1 MKWFT
6 GFRPDITPAQI
17 IAGIP
22 IVAKFLAVYG
32 VWSPSPEQQ
41 NGLSDLLTWAFVLI
55 GADAAVRIGRNVG
68 DGLANKVTT
77 VVDAKVVPGSGQ
89 AGQPL
94 GSPMSPGG
102 GAK

>member
-1 MKWFT
+1 MKWFS

-22 IVAKFLAVYG
+22 IIAKFLAVYG

-77 VVDAKVVPGSGQ
+77 VVDAKVVPPTTMSGQ
-89 AGQPL
+89 
-94 GSPMSPGG
+94 PMGSPGG